1 MATIFPVDPAPDI
14 NDEFQGYR
22 YAGNGIWEIIGVA
35 LTDDYAEVVSGLI
48 SDNYLSANIARVADV
63 ETSLEDYIL
72 LSEKGEALGV
82 AELDAAGKI
91 PNSQNTASPSFTSIS
106 LTNPLSYTDGGTGKD
121 TLGNSGDVLAVNSTG
136 DGFAWVPLPGG
147 LSGDTLTEEDVQ
159 DIVDQLISAGDHS
172 NLDITYDDALN
183 KISFALTEDVTITG
197 NLTVQGDLTYTNE
210 LVITDSLI
218 YLADGN
224 NTQDVVDIG
233 IFGGYNDGTYGHTG
247 LVRDASDKV
256 WKLFSDAGEP
266 SAGVVDFTGATFDK
280 LKIGS
285 LESVGNVVSHI
296 SISSTSVSATLSL
309 TDDGTVVETN
319 SSSANTITV
328 PTDASVAFPV
338 GTQITV
344 VQMGSGQTTITPAS
358 GVTINSTPGLKIRAQ
373 YSAITLIK
381 RATNT
386 WIAIGDLSA

>member
-35 LTDDYAEVVSGLI
+35 LTDDYAEVVNGLI
-48 SDNYLSANIARVADV
+48 SDNYLSENIARVADV
-63 ETSLEDYIL
+63 DTTLEDYIL
-72 LSEKGEALGV
+72 LTEKGEALGV

-106 LTNPLSYTDGGTGKD
+106 LTNPLSHTDGGTGKD

-136 DGFAWVPLPGG
+136 NGFTWVPLPGG
-147 LSGDTLTEEDVQ
+147 LAGDTLTEEDVQ
-159 DIVDQLISAGDHS
+159 DIVDDLISAGDHS
-172 NLDITYDDALN
+172 NLNITYDDNLN
-183 KISFALTEDVTITG
+183 KLSFSLTEDVTITG
-197 NLTVQGDLTYTNE
+197 NLTVQGDFTYTSE
-210 LVITDSLI
+210 LVVTDPLI

-224 NTQDVVDIG
+224 NTSDLVDIG

-256 WKLFSDAGEP
+256 WKLFSDVGEP
-266 SAGVVDFTGATFDK
+266 SAGIVDFTGATFDK

-296 SISSTSVSATLSL
+296 AISVKTASATLAL
-309 TDDGTVVETN
+309 VDDGTVVEMNVST
-319 SSSANTITV
+319 ANTITV
-328 PTDASVAFPV
+328 PTDSVAFPV
-338 GTQITV
+338 GTQITIL
-344 VQMGSGQTTITPAS
+344 QTGTGQTTVTPAS
-358 GVTINSTPGLKIRAQ
+358 GVTIDRTPGLKLRAQ
-373 YSAITLIK
+373 WSAATLIK
-381 RATNT
+381 RASNT
-386 WIAIGDLSA
+386 WVLIGDLTA

>member
-35 LTDDYAEVVSGLI
+35 LTDDYAEVVNGLI
-48 SDNYLSANIARVADV
+48 SDNYLSENIARVADV
-63 ETSLEDYIL
+63 DTTLEDYIL
-72 LSEKGEALGV
+72 LTEKGEALGV

-136 DGFAWVPLPGG
+136 DAFTWVPLPGG

-159 DIVDQLISAGDHS
+159 DIVDDLISAGDHS
-172 NLDITYDDALN
+172 NLNITYDDNLN
-183 KISFALTEDVTITG
+183 KLSFSLTEDVTITG
-197 NLTVQGDLTYTNE
+197 NLTVQGDFTYTSE
-210 LVITDSLI
+210 LVVTDSLI

-224 NTQDVVDIG
+224 NTSDLVDIG

-256 WKLFSDAGEP
+256 WKLFSGAGEP
-266 SAGVVDFTGATFDK
+266 SAGIVDFSGVAFDK

-296 SISSTSVSATLSL
+296 ATSVKTASDTLAL
-309 TDDGTVVETN
+309 VDDGTIIEMN
-319 SSSANTITV
+319 MSGANTITV
-328 PTDASVAFPV
+328 PTNSSVSFPI
-338 GTQITV
+338 GTQITIL
-344 VQMGSGQTTITPAS
+344 QTGAGQTTVTPAG
-358 GVTINSTPGLKIRAQ
+358 GVTINSTPGLKLRAQ
-373 YSAITLIK
+373 WSAISLIK
-381 RATNT
+381 RATDT
-386 WIAIGDLSA
+386 WVAIGDLSA